1 MEIGIIAVV
10 IALLIVV
17 KTGSLGKAIG
27 FLFKWAVLP
36 VVCSIVGMFLLGL
49 KGLVIGLVIGIVLVF
64 KDAGKK
70 VGGN

>member
-1 MEIGIIAVV
+1 MEIGLIAIIIALV
-10 IALLIVV
+10 IAA

-36 VVCSIVGMFLLGL
+36 VVCAVVGVFLLG
-49 KGLVIGLVIGIVLVF
+49 KTGLVIGLIIGIVLVF

>member
-1 MEIGIIAVV
+1 MKIGIIAVV
-10 IALLIVV
+10 IALLIAA

-36 VVCSIVGMFLLGL
+36 VICSVVGMFLLGL
-49 KGLVIGLVIGIVLVF
+49 KGSVIGLVIGIILVF